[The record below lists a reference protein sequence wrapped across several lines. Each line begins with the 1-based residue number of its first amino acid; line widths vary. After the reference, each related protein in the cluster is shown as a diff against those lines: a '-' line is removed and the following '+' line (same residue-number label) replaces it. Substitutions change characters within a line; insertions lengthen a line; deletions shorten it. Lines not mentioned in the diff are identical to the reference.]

1 MKKYIEITLLP
12 DVDTNTHTLWA
23 KIYGWVHVSI
33 VEVKNHHGGHNIA
46 VSFPEYNADAKE
58 LGSKL
63 RVFSNDEETL
73 KMFAVALRLSR
84 LPDHAHATSVKDVPT
99 GISTFACFK
108 KLQPKANKHKRAR
121 RLAKRS
127 KITFDEALAKY
138 DDYQDK
144 DINLPYINTVSSKKL
159 RFPMFINMTTKDCYE
174 KGDFNSYGL
183 SSSGMVPV
191 F

>member
-12 DVDTNTHTLWA
+12 DVDTDIHTLWA
-23 KIYGWVHVSI
+23 KIFGWVHVSI
-33 VEVKNHHGGHNIA
+33 VEIKNHHGGHNIA
-46 VSFPEYNADAKE
+46 VSFPEYNDDTKE

-63 RVFSNDEETL
+63 RVFSDDEETL
-73 KMFAVALRLSR
+73 KMFTVCIRLSR
-84 LPDHAHATSVKDVPT
+84 LPDHAHSTSIKNVPSDV
-99 GISTFACFK
+99 STFVCFK
-108 KLQPKANKHKRAR
+108 KSQPKANKHKRAR

-127 KITFDEALAKY
+127 NITFKEALAKY

-144 DINLPYINTVSSKKL
+144 TTNLPYINTVSSQKL
-159 RFPMFINMTTKDCYE
+159 RFPMFISMTTMDCYE

-183 SSSGMVPV
+183 SASGMVPT